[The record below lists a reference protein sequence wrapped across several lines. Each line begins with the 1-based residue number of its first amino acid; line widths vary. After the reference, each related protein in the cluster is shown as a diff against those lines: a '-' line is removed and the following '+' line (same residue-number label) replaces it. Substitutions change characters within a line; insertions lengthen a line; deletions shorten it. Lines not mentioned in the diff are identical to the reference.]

1 MEESQPHD
9 YALSSGD
16 VMIDMAASILG
27 VVLQRAVMAP
37 SYRVTV
43 LKAVEGELVRE
54 GRLPP
59 TGFGGIIGC
68 VRRIYAKEGIR
79 SFFRGFLTDAAL
91 AVPSAMMEEMS
102 SSLVSAAVGAV
113 LPVDT
118 VQSMPVWA
126 YVFLSLTST
135 STAVLLATPVTGFH
149 NTIVTNYVGDIV
161 APHADAGAG
170 AGKAKKNAKEGNGVE
185 EHEEATEES
194 YKYDSAT
201 ETAASIR
208 KRCGFRGFYYSVGLD
223 AMAVFMYRGTYYYGL
238 QILPAM
244 LQENYPY
251 AVTRFLAVVAGCI
264 TQPFEVISRRMQLT
278 ASSEKGRYR
287 NMVDCA
293 RTVVAEEG
301 YRGLWAGLRAR
312 LLVTC
317 VGMVVVELR
326 RFI

>member
-1 MEESQPHD
+1 MEESQPHG

-16 VMIDMAASILG
+16 VMIDMAASIFG

-43 LKAVEGELVRE
+43 LAAVEGELVRE

-68 VRRIYAKEGIR
+68 VRRVYAKEGLR
-79 SFFRGFLTDAAL
+79 SFFRGFLTDAVL

-102 SSLVSAAVGAV
+102 SSLVSAAVEAM
-113 LPVDT
+113 LPVDA
-118 VQSMPVWA
+118 VQNMPVWV
-126 YVFLSLTST
+126 YVVLSLTST
-135 STAVLLATPVTGFH
+135 STAVLLATPVTGLH

-161 APHADAGAG
+161 APHADAD
-170 AGKAKKNAKEGNGVE
+170 AGKANKNAKEGNGVE

-208 KRCGFRGFYYSVGLD
+208 KRCGFRGFYYGLGLD

-238 QILPAM
+238 QFLPVM
-244 LQENYPY
+244 LQEKYPY
-251 AVTRFLAVVAGCI
+251 AVARSLAIVAGCI

-278 ASSEKGRYR
+278 ASSGKGRYR

-293 RTVVAEEG
+293 RTIVAEEG